1 MLPNYAVL
9 LAGLGCLVRVSAFD
23 CSSSSISS
31 MLPAGANVL
40 YTQSLPA
47 NSTFGEPL
55 TDIAYPI
62 PASGLPAL
70 CVISVNVSSSPTSS
84 YTFGLFLPTE
94 TWNQRFLTIGDGGFA
109 GGINWLDMGAGV
121 QYGFATVSSNLG
133 HNSTSADGTWA
144 YGNQEA
150 IIDWGYRAL
159 QGSIVLSKQIT
170 SAFYGSEI
178 AYSYYS
184 GCSTGGR
191 QGLKEVEMFPDEF
204 DGVMAGAPAW
214 WTAHL
219 QTWTVKLGMYNLP
232 NTTDY
237 HIPVSL
243 FPVVGAEVL
252 RQCDGVDGLVDGI
265 ISTPEACMFRPETL
279 LCTPTSNQSTC
290 LTSPQI
296 DTLYHIYNDYVD
308 TNQTFV
314 FPHRKLP

>member
-1 MLPNYAVL
+1 MLPDYAVL
-9 LAGLGCLVRVSAFD
+9 LAGLSGLVRVSAFD

-31 MLPAGANVL
+31 MLPAGASVL

-47 NSTFGEPL
+47 NSAFGEPL
-55 TDIAYPI
+55 TDVAYPI

-70 CVISVNVSSSPTSS
+70 CVVSVNVSSSPTSS

-94 TWNQRFLTIGDGGFA
+94 TWNQRFLTVGNGGFA

-133 HNSTSADGTWA
+133 HNSTSTDGTWA

-150 IIDWGYRAL
+150 IIDWGYHAL
-159 QGSIVLSKQIT
+159 QGSIAMSKQIT
-170 SAFYGSEI
+170 TAFYGSDI

-214 WTAHL
+214 
-219 QTWTVKLGMYNLP
+219 
-232 NTTDY
+232 
-237 HIPVSL
+237 
-243 FPVVGAEVL
+243 
-252 RQCDGVDGLVDGI
+252 
-265 ISTPEACMFRPETL
+265 
-279 LCTPTSNQSTC
+279 
-290 LTSPQI
+290 
-296 DTLYHIYNDYVD
+296 
-308 TNQTFV
+308 
-314 FPHRKLP
+314 